1 MYLYILQFC
10 HAIQRQTGSLTI
22 TIGSYV
28 TNQLH
33 QTIKPIKNDSMR
45 LFSTESMKPI
55 RASEISKGVGAS
67 PRPKPKSVLN
77 ASFFLN
83 QRFLIFLLKINKLV
97 FAPFFLSIEKPEFEF
112 NCQRLVYLW
121 WEVFTLMKIM
131 MVPSF

>member
-1 MYLYILQFC
+1 MSRFANSFVHSDINRVFIHSPVLSC
-10 HAIQRQTGSLTI
+10 HPKANRLFDHHHRIICYQPASSNHRT
-22 TIGSYV
+22 
-28 TNQLH
+28 
-33 QTIKPIKNDSMR
+33 IKNDSMR

-97 FAPFFLSIEKPEFEF
+97 FAPFFLSIEKPDFEF
-112 NCQRLVYLW
+112 NYQRLV
-121 WEVFTLMKIM
+121 
-131 MVPSF
+131 